1 MPNRRPQLRLAFSQP
16 LPYRQTPSRTLH
28 RRLPKSSDRLTQL
41 TDAGLT
47 QLHTK
52 LDNLRQLMPD
62 EAAVV
67 AALVDNLLAHYW
79 LDHLKQEQQG

>member
-1 MPNRRPQLRLAFSQP
+1 MPIRPPLRLAFSHPNPCPP
-16 LPYRQTPSRTLH
+16 LPSPTLH
-28 RRLPKSSDRLTQL
+28 RRLPKSSDHLTRLT
-41 TDAGLT
+41 DEGLT
-47 QLHTK
+47 LLHTK